1 MSSYSSALTIKVSAV
16 CIICG
21 FEVCSVV
28 SLAGYCCCPPV
39 NQRGRSLVRST
50 RAASNSRAAIKA
62 KQEVEQSC
70 WFNFPFPFNSPLVE
84 RRNADMSSSSS
95 LTIGELFHT
104 LAEMGFTEEQIQAAM
119 QAGHFSV
126 MEAAEWLLQGHD
138 HPRHQLFKQSTQP
151 AEAAFSAF
159 NPPKESASTSES
171 RTPDADCQA
180 SGSLAPMPASSREL
194 PPLESRL
201 KADKSDFE
209 EQQRQL
215 VAQAARAERRQKKQ
229 ERELVLKRIAED
241 RRSLQEK
248 KIHSGPVTE
257 VSPPNNG
264 GLGQKLGGKV
274 ETNADNNC
282 VLMIRLPSGESM
294 RERFPADAPLRSVV
308 EHITGR
314 HPSLPTFSLL
324 QGFPR
329 KRFGEAE
336 LACSLRSLG
345 LTPNAALCIQ
355 TTPPDTPQ
363 ESLEPQAPSEVQPAV
378 SVPDQ
383 EGADI
388 VIPPPLP
395 NQIWDEAVNLAGIPG
410 GAPLPGPSHFWGRGQ
425 RLAPGNPEEAA
436 IVELEEEEDEEEGEV
451 PYMLNGM
458 PRLPFFPE
466 NRNRGGFE
474 SRHHWPQQGNRLREP
489 PADEPAEAEA
499 AEGQVAPLAAGLAAV
514 ERLQRAAQQEDPHT
528 SRGQPLPPKRPFKT
542 PSVPSLCALAT
553 RATVHLMTAPSM
565 QYSSSLA
572 GLTPELA
579 ELLLNHMAHERLLR
593 PRNLELFFGCPLQ
606 KFALNSYP
614 YSTNELLRQLRAF
627 TALKHLSLVNSPLIT
642 DSGLSILSSLVKLQH
657 LNLAS
662 CTKLTDSCLQYLTG
676 LKSLCLLS
684 LDHTKVTDA
693 GITLYLQSAPPC
705 LSQLS
710 LNQTAVS
717 EVTLAAL
724 PGCVPQLRLLSI
736 KQTKVADVSALAH
749 LTGLQTL
756 FLDGTGVEEAS
767 LAQLGN
773 HPTLTSLS
781 LAGIR
786 VADGNHAL
794 QIVSGLRL
802 TQLTLPGR
810 HTVTDNGLAFLSR
823 LRLLSELDLTD
834 YTQVTDQGI
843 KQLCTMTRLK
853 KLSLS
858 NTQVTDAGLTSLRP
872 LLELQELC
880 LDRTAVT
887 SQGVAALI
895 TCLPHLQVL
904 GLASTQVGDNVVRRG
919 LIHCDQL
926 TKLNLSRT
934 RITDHGVKFLMR
946 MRLTQVNLDG
956 TGVSLSGIASLLTA
970 THISSIRASN
980 TRVIPLDD
988 VSDEEWQDH

>member
-1 MSSYSSALTIKVSAV
+1 
-16 CIICG
+16 
-21 FEVCSVV
+21 
-28 SLAGYCCCPPV
+28 
-39 NQRGRSLVRST
+39 
-50 RAASNSRAAIKA
+50 
-62 KQEVEQSC
+62 
-70 WFNFPFPFNSPLVE
+70 
-84 RRNADMSSSSS
+84 MSSSSS
-95 LTIGELFHT
+95 LTIGEVFHT

-126 MEAAEWLLQGHD
+126 SEAAEWLLQGHD
-138 HPRHQLFKQSTQP
+138 HPRHRLFKQSAQP

-171 RTPDADCQA
+171 CTPDADCQA
-180 SGSLAPMPASSREL
+180 SGSVALTPAASREL
-194 PPLESRL
+194 PPLESRI
-201 KADKSDFE
+201 KPDNSDFE

-248 KIHSGPVTE
+248 QIHSGSLTE
-257 VSPPNNG
+257 VSPPNG
-264 GLGQKLGGKV
+264 GRGQKLGGKV
-274 ETNADNNC
+274 ETNVDNNC
-282 VLMIRLPSGESM
+282 ILMIRLPSGESM

-363 ESLEPQAPSEVQPAV
+363 DSSSPAEPQAPSEVQPAAR
-378 SVPDQ
+378 VPDQ
-383 EGADI
+383 EGADL

-395 NQIWDEAVNLAGIPG
+395 NQIWEEAVNMAGIPG
-410 GAPLPGPSHFWGRGQ
+410 GPPLPGPSHFWGRGQ
-425 RLAPGNPEEAA
+425 RLVPGNPEEAA
-436 IVELEEEEDEEEGEV
+436 IVELEEEEEEDDDEGEV

-466 NRNRGGFE
+466 NRNRGGFG
-474 SRHHWPQQGNRLREP
+474 SRHHWPEQGNRLREP
-489 PADEPAEAEA
+489 PVDDPAEPEA
-499 AEGQVAPLAAGLAAV
+499 ADGQVAPGAAGLAAV
-514 ERLQRAAQQEDPHT
+514 ERLQRAAQQEDSHA

-614 YSTNELLRQLRAF
+614 YCTNELLRQLRAF

-662 CTKLTDSCLQYLTG
+662 CNKLTDSCLQYLTG
-676 LKSLCLLS
+676 LKSLSFLS
-684 LDHTKVTDA
+684 LDHTKVTDT
-693 GITLYLQSAPPC
+693 GVMLYLQSAPPC

-724 PGCVPQLRLLSI
+724 PSCVPQLRLLSI
-736 KQTKVADVSALAH
+736 KQTKVEDVSALAQ
-749 LTGLQTL
+749 LRGLQTL
-756 FLDGTGVEEAS
+756 FLDGTGVAEAS
-767 LAQLGN
+767 LAQLGT

-810 HTVTDNGLAFLSR
+810 HTITDSGLAFLSR
-823 LRLLSELDLTD
+823 LHLLSELDLTD
-834 YTQVTDQGI
+834 YTQVTDQGVQ
-843 KQLCTMTRLK
+843 QLCTMTRLK

-858 NTQVTDAGLTSLRP
+858 NTQVTDVGLTSLRP

-926 TKLNLSRT
+926 VKLNLNRT

-956 TGVSLSGIASLLTA
+956 TGVSLAGIASLLTA